1 MFINEENPLTDEQ
14 IVKEFSELVKEHGE
28 VKFNKDDL
36 LLSDRSVINFTYRRF
51 SGRKLYKIL
60 DRFDNEMY
68 LEKEGINIKRNVG
81 FLVYS
86 YASGKKQ
93 TELNIIKQFIELVKQ
108 NKKITLNPSH
118 PSSSPL
124 VANLMQ
130 ENNLSDIDLGFLLN
144 EYNKLIREDILL
156 IEREN
161 IRRYSTL

>member
-1 MFINEENPLTDEQ
+1 MFINEEKALTDEQ
-14 IVKEFSELVKEHGE
+14 IVKEFSELAKEYGE

-51 SGRKLYKIL
+51 NGRKLYKIL
-60 DRFDNEMY
+60 NSYDTEMF
-68 LEKEGINIKRNVG
+68 LEKENINVKRNGG
-81 FLVYS
+81 FMIYA

-93 TELNIIKQFIELVKQ
+93 TEINIIKQFIELVKQ

>member
-1 MFINEENPLTDEQ
+1 MFINEENPLKDEQ

-36 LLSDRSVINFTYRRF
+36 LLSDHSVINFTYRRF
-51 SGRKLYKIL
+51 SGSKLFKIL

-93 TELNIIKQFIELVKQ
+93 TELNIIKQFIELV
-108 NKKITLNPSH
+108 N
-118 PSSSPL
+118 
-124 VANLMQ
+124 
-130 ENNLSDIDLGFLLN
+130 
-144 EYNKLIREDILL
+144 R
-156 IEREN
+156 
-161 IRRYSTL
+161 IRRLRLTLHILVRLL